1 MGYYDMAD
9 RSSKKIPVTER
20 EFLWVQDDDKG
31 EVVLHVGPTMVSP
44 TAADRVVCDDGEG
57 GFREDPTNRP
67 RKMIVVGDDQYCVLF
82 NPLFE
87 NDGRPNGKFRQ
98 GRNEARP
105 LRNGTR
111 AMIPGPCSFHLWP
124 GQRAEVRDAHELGSN
139 QYLVVKVYGEV
150 DKTAPY
156 YDITAKSAGI
166 RTAIAEDVGRLH
178 PEEGS
183 PLLSEAETSDL
194 RMVRGQLIVVRG
206 LDTQFY
212 IPPTGVD
219 IVPDTSVDGR
229 GSRISAELAAQLLQQ
244 VRDQDDRD
252 QIIQQLGLSESV
264 EEELQEEFKKA
275 RGRRKKEET
284 IVIDQ
289 NIRTRQRA
297 QKPNSPPPI
306 QQQSYEA
313 DESERLDD
321 NLVQAINTSPMA
333 IKQLEQEARKSRLIR
348 EAVVLGEKEFCI
360 ILDADGKR
368 QVKVGPARVFPGP
381 YDTFLVEGS
390 RNRIYDAYELLPH
403 RALWLRVISEI
414 SRDELQKNL
423 PDGIKL
429 EKEVYRPG
437 DEILLYGVNT
447 FFFPFNEI
455 EVLSPHSGEAMIG
468 NNHENVFIEAL
479 GIDQKSGIYVRDLET
494 GEARLVRGK
503 QSYLVDPRKEV
514 HITRTIPTEDWNLW
528 IAYYEPHK
536 RTTTPIVTPWA
547 LSISVPHNHAALAT
561 SANGQRV
568 IEGPCVELLGYEE
581 KLVCVTLS
589 MGRPKTDERLLK
601 TCFLRT
607 SGNRISDVIRIET
620 RDFVKLDLEVSY
632 SVTFRPEA
640 RDLWFTHE
648 NYVQVLVDH
657 MRSLV
662 RSRSRAFSLME
673 LWPQIPQLLRD
684 TILGEKPTESARPGR
699 YFPESGV
706 HVHEVEV
713 LSSSILDDKIAEVM
727 YQMQRQSVSLQ
738 IGDREAQEQLRS
750 AQLRDLVEKERLSLD
765 HAQKKRDLELK
776 ETIQGLEHH
785 LSLQTIKQREELS
798 KIQEELLALRQTHSL
813 EVKTKQNA
821 FAQKAAAE
829 VQLLEAETKAKAQ
842 STLHEEERAHLQ
854 ALRSLEIK
862 LLEAKAAAVATQHQA
877 VQPGL
882 VEAITSLGDKI
893 MLADVAQNMNLISL
907 FQGKDVGS
915 ILSEVL
921 GGTRVMT
928 TINKLLEQYPSPH
941 APDEDQ
947 DGKDKEAKGGKNKS
961 R

>member
-1 MGYYDMAD
+1 MAD

-57 GFREDPTNRP
+57 GFREDSTNRP
-67 RKMIVVGDDQYCVLF
+67 RKMIVVGDDQYCVLH
-82 NPLFE
+82 NPLYE
-87 NDGRPNGKFRQ
+87 NDGKPNGKFRQ

-139 QYLVVKVYGEV
+139 QYLVVKAYGEV

-166 RTAIAEDVGRLH
+166 RTAIAEDVGKLNTD
-178 PEEGS
+178 EDS
-183 PLLSEAETSDL
+183 PLLSESETDDIHL
-194 RMVRGQLIVVRG
+194 VRGQLIVVRG

-229 GSRISAELAAQLLQQ
+229 GTRISAELAAQLLQQ
-244 VRDQDDRD
+244 ARDQDERE
-252 QIIQQLGLSESV
+252 QLLQQLNISEV
-264 EEELQEEFKKA
+264 AEEEAQEDFKKS
-275 RGRRKKEET
+275 RGRRKKEDLV
-284 IVIDQ
+284 VIDQ
-289 NIRTRQRA
+289 GVRTRQRA
-297 QKPNSPPPI
+297 NKPPPPAPPQMQM
-306 QQQSYEA
+306 QQQISNFDFE
-313 DESERLDD
+313 EVERFDD
-321 NLVQAINTSPMA
+321 GLLQTINTSPLA
-333 IKQLEQEARKSRLIR
+333 LKQLEQEARKSRLIR

-390 RNRIYDAYELLPH
+390 RNRIYDAYELLPN

-455 EVLSPHSGEAMIG
+455 EVLTPHSGEAVIG
-468 NNHENVFIEAL
+468 NNHESVFIEAL

-514 HITRTIPTEDWNLW
+514 HITRSVPTEDWNLW
-528 IAYYEPHK
+528 IASHEPHK
-536 RTTTPIVTPWA
+536 RTSSPIVTPWA
-547 LSISVPHNHAALAT
+547 VSVGVPHNHAVLAT
-561 SANGQRV
+561 SATGQRV
-568 IEGPCVELLGYEE
+568 IEGPCVELLEYEE
-581 KLVCVTLS
+581 KLVCLTLS
-589 MGRPKTDERLLK
+589 TGRPKTDDRLLK

-607 SGNRISDVIRIET
+607 SGNRISDMIRIET
-620 RDFVKLDLEVSY
+620 KDFVKLDIEVSY

-648 NYVQVLVDH
+648 NYVQVLIDH

-662 RSRSRAFSLME
+662 RSRSRTFSLME
-673 LWPQIPQLLRD
+673 FWPQIPQLLRD
-684 TILGEKPTESARPGR
+684 TILGEKPNDSTRPGR
-699 YFPESGV
+699 YFPENGM

-713 LSSSILDDKIAEVM
+713 LSSAILDEKIAEIM
-727 YQMQRQSVSLQ
+727 YKMQRQSVALQ

-750 AQLRDLVEKERLSLD
+750 AQLRDHVEKERLALE
-765 HAQKKRDLELK
+765 HEQKKRDLTLK
-776 ETIQGLEHH
+776 ETIQGLEHQ
-785 LSLQTIKQREELS
+785 LSLQSIQQREELS
-798 KIQEELLALRQTHSL
+798 KLQEELLALRQTHSL
-813 EVKTKQNA
+813 ETKTKQNNI
-821 FAQKAAAE
+821 AQKAAAE
-829 VQLLEAETKAKAQ
+829 IQLLEAEAKAKAQ
-842 STLHEEERAHLQ
+842 ATLHGEERTHLQ
-854 ALRSLEIK
+854 QLRELEIK

-915 ILSEVL
+915 ILGEVL

-928 TINKLLEQYPSPH
+928 TINKLIEQYP
-941 APDEDQ
+941 APSSDD
-947 DGKDKEAKGGKNKS
+947 DGDKENTKSTKSKS